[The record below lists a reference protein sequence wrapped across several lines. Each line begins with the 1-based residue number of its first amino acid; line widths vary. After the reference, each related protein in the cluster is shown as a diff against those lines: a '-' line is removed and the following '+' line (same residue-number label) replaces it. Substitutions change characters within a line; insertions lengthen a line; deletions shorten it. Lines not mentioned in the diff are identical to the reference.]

1 MRMKG
6 PRARVRG
13 RVWEEMGGLECE
25 MVESRRT
32 LAPWLSRTRLM
43 VDVVRGPRG
52 RGWADAVGLRPWARA
67 EAVCGFFSI
76 GRGVAAHGLWSG
88 EGGFLGIETRAR
100 AWGIIS
106 GSYQNSVHAQ
116 THGRTEGALHP
127 GPAHE
132 RSVSLC
138 LSPRRCRENE
148 NLEGRSRPRMRV
160 WERHKL
166 TRGVSDSSWI
176 CRVCFQGPCI
186 YLTGPAV
193 AGGQLC
199 RREAAWLVQLPEGV

>member
-67 EAVCGFFSI
+67 EAVCGFISI

-116 THGRTEGALHP
+116 THGRGIAPGARATNVQYHYVCLHDDVARMKIWR
-127 GPAHE
+127 G
-132 RSVSLC
+132 
-138 LSPRRCRENE
+138 
-148 NLEGRSRPRMRV
+148 GRV
-160 WERHKL
+160 
-166 TRGVSDSSWI
+166 
-176 CRVCFQGPCI
+176 QGCGSGSAI
-186 YLTGPAV
+186 S
-193 AGGQLC
+193 
-199 RREAAWLVQLPEGV
+199 